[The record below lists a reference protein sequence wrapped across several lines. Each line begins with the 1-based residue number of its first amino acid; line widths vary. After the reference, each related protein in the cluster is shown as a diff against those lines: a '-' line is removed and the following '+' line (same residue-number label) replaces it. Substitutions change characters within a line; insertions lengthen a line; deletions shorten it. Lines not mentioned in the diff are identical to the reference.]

1 MAIPL
6 PQPCKLWRAHV
17 WAVEVF
23 VVSTS
28 ECDPHAG
35 PVQHASV
42 VLSPHHEYTAVAQTC
57 TL

>member
-28 ECDPHAG
+28 EC
-35 PVQHASV
+35 V